1 MMLRGTAGQER
12 LLRPTSG
19 SKDDMTKP
27 LARSESEREREHI
40 EYESYGSFTVKH
52 DQRKIF

>member
-27 LARSESEREREHI
+27 LNRSESEREREHI